1 MTTTIAEDVAT
12 IARIEIVPQILDVIC
27 RTTGMGFAA
36 IVRVTEERWVA
47 CAVHDE
53 INRGLKAGDELV
65 VATTICNA
73 VRRDG
78 RPVAIDHVAE
88 DLVYRDHPSPPMYGF
103 QSYVSV
109 PIRHRGQVFGTL
121 CAVDPRPARVNTP
134 ETLGMFTLFADL
146 IARNLEVEER
156 LERSEAALLSERQ
169 GAELREQFVAVLG
182 HDLRNPLAAIHAGS
196 QLLLKTPLD
205 ERGQSIVAHVRHSV
219 DRMAGLIDD
228 LMDFTRVRLGGG
240 FCIEP
245 RVDPALAATLHATID
260 ELRLAC
266 PARLIVEEI
275 AIAAPVACDP
285 ARVAQL
291 LSNLLGNALTHGAK
305 CGPVVVRA
313 VTTGAAFEL
322 SVANQGD
329 TIPPEVQAR
338 LFQPFVRAHH
348 GPGEGGLGL
357 GLYIA
362 SEIARVHGGT
372 LTLASDASETCFTF
386 RMPLAADELFPIGE
400 P

>member
-1 MTTTIAEDVAT
+1 MTATIAEDVAT
-12 IARIEIVPQILDVIC
+12 IGRIDIVPQILDVIC

-36 IVRVTEERWVA
+36 IARVTEERWVA

-53 INRGLKAGDELV
+53 IDRGLKAGEELE
-65 VATTICNA
+65 AAITICHA
-73 VRRDG
+73 VQCSG

-88 DLVYRDHPSPPMYGF
+88 DPVYRDHPGPRMYGF

-109 PIRHRGQVFGTL
+109 PIHHRGQVFGTL

-134 ETLGMFTLFADL
+134 ETLGMFRLFADL
-146 IARNLEVEER
+146 IARNLEVQER

-182 HDLRNPLAAIHAGS
+182 HDLRNPLAAIRAGS
-196 QLLLKTPLD
+196 QLLLKTPQD
-205 ERGQSIVAHVRHSV
+205 DRAQSIIANVRHSV

-228 LMDFTRVRLGGG
+228 VMDFARVRLGGG
-240 FCIEP
+240 FSIEP
-245 RVDPALAATLHATID
+245 RVDPALAATLHATIN
-260 ELRLAC
+260 ELRLAH

-275 AIAAPVACDP
+275 EIVAPVAGDP
-285 ARVAQL
+285 ARLAQL

-305 CGPVVVRA
+305 CSPVVVRA
-313 VTTGAAFEL
+313 VTTRAAFEL

-329 TIPPEVQAR
+329 AIPPEIQAR
-338 LFQPFVRAHH
+338 LFQPFVRANH
-348 GPGEGGLGL
+348 GPGEEGLGL

-372 LTLASDASETCFTF
+372 LTLASDASETRFTF
-386 RMPLAADELFPIGE
+386 RMPLAAADALALAG
-400 P
+400 

>member
-1 MTTTIAEDVAT
+1 MTFNVAEDVAT
-12 IARIEIVPQILDVIC
+12 IGRIDIVPQILDVIC

-36 IVRVTEERWVA
+36 VARVTEERWVA

-53 INRGLKAGDELV
+53 IDFGLKGGDELV
-65 VATTICNA
+65 VATTICDA
-73 VRRDG
+73 VRCDG
-78 RPVAIDHVAE
+78 RPVAIDHVAG
-88 DLVYRDHPSPPMYGF
+88 DSTFRDHPGPRMYGF
-103 QSYVSV
+103 QSYIGV
-109 PIRHRGQVFGTL
+109 PIRHCGQVFGTL
-121 CAVDPRPARVNTP
+121 CAVDPRPARLNTP
-134 ETLGMFTLFADL
+134 QTLGMFNLFADL
-146 IARNLEVEER
+146 IARNLEVQER

-182 HDLRNPLAAIHAGS
+182 HDLRNPLAAIHAAS

-205 ERGQSIVAHVRHSV
+205 EQAQSIVAHVRHSA

-228 LMDFTRVRLGGG
+228 LMDFARVRLGGG
-240 FCIEP
+240 FSIEP

-260 ELRLAC
+260 ELRLAH

-275 AIAAPVACDP
+275 EIGAPVACDP
-285 ARVAQL
+285 ARLAQL
-291 LSNLLGNALTHGAK
+291 LSNLLGNALTHGSK

-313 VTTGAAFEL
+313 ITTREAFEL
-322 SVANQGD
+322 SVANPGKA
-329 TIPPEVQAR
+329 IPAEIQAL
-338 LFQPFVRAHH
+338 LFQPFARAHH

-362 SEIARVHGGT
+362 SEIARVHGAT

-386 RMPLAADELFPIGE
+386 RMPLAVAEVLALAG
-400 P
+400 